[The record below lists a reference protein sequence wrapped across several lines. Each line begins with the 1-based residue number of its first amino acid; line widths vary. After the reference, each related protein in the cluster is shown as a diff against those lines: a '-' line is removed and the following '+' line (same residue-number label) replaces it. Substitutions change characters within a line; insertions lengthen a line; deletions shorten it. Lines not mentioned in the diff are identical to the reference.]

1 MKARIVPSFTPG
13 FGDGEGT
20 GMNARHSRLAA
31 QLAAAWEA
39 EIVSAKTLTVIA
51 EYSGDVRLKAR
62 LLVLAA
68 FCRAHASRLLARLSA
83 MGRGP
88 LPVPPEDVEME
99 GDLRRALMAE
109 AVAAR
114 SSAGRYEE
122 MAESARLQA
131 DYSSAWVCEL
141 NRAEEEDRA
150 SELTRLAE
158 GHYPEHEVASVIPA

>member
-1 MKARIVPSFTPG
+1 M
-13 FGDGEGT
+13 GT
-20 GMNARHSRLAA
+20 RHSRLAA

-39 EIVSAKTLTVIA
+39 EIISAKTLTTIA
-51 EYSGDVRLKAR
+51 ERSHDVRLKAR

-88 LPVPPEDVEME
+88 LPVPPEDIEVSL
-99 GDLRRALMAE
+99 DVRRALVDE

-114 SSAGRYEE
+114 SSAARYEE
-122 MAESARLQA
+122 MAEGARLQA

-150 SELTRLAE
+150 SELARLAE
-158 GHYPEHEVASVIPA
+158 GQLPEHDISAAGVPA

>member
-1 MKARIVPSFTPG
+1 MGS
-13 FGDGEGT
+13 
-20 GMNARHSRLAA
+20 RHSRLAA
-31 QLAAAWEA
+31 ALAAAWEA
-39 EIVSAKTLTVIA
+39 EIISAKTVTAIA
-51 EYSGDVRLKAR
+51 ERCQEMRLKAR

-88 LPVPPEDVEME
+88 MPVPPDRIEVD
-99 GDLRRALMAE
+99 GDIRRALLEE
-109 AVAAR
+109 AAAAR

-122 MAESARLQA
+122 MAEAARLQA

-150 SELTRLAE
+150 SELMKLAE
-158 GHYPEHEVASVIPA
+158 GHLPGVDSAAVPA

>member
-1 MKARIVPSFTPG
+1 MG
-13 FGDGEGT
+13 
-20 GMNARHSRLAA
+20 ARHGRLAA
-31 QLAAAWEA
+31 SLAAAWEA
-39 EIVSAKTLTVIA
+39 ELVSAKTLTVIA
-51 EYSGDVRLKAR
+51 ERSGDVRLKAR

-88 LPVPPEDVEME
+88 LPVPPEEVEVE
-99 GDLRRALMAE
+99 GDVRRALLAE

-114 SSAGRYEE
+114 TAAARYED
-122 MAESARLQA
+122 MAETARQQA

-150 SELTRLAE
+150 QELCRLAE
-158 GHYPEHEVASVIPA
+158 GRLPEQPEAAAGMPA